1 MAAQST
7 TKKFI
12 VNNPLFSTVI
22 VAGLGFG
29 AWRLYKNVFNKP
41 KIPIVP
47 PIPPVPEGKG
57 NRYSYI
63 SQQYADF
70 ADNLADAFDGI
81 GTDTT
86 AIKTIMEKMKTRD
99 DVLALIDQFGKRSF
113 GTPYGWD
120 TDPKTLS
127 QAFYYEMD
135 AKEIE
140 KYVNAP
146 IKKTGYKF

>member
-1 MAAQST
+1 MANT
-7 TKKFI
+7 TKQFI
-12 VNNPLFSTVI
+12 VKNPIVTTVV

-29 AWRLYKNVFNKP
+29 AWRLYKNVFNKER
-41 KIPIVP
+41 IPIVP

-57 NRYSYI
+57 NKYSYI

-70 ADNLADAFDGI
+70 ADNLKDAMDGAM
-81 GTDTT
+81 TDED
-86 AIKTIMEKMKTRD
+86 AIKNIMSKMKTRD
-99 DVLALIDQFGKRSF
+99 DVLALIDQWGKRSLQS
-113 GTPYGWD
+113 PYGWS

-135 AKEIE
+135 TDEVDT
-140 KYVNAP
+140 YVNTP

>member
-1 MAAQST
+1 MAIQNT
-7 TKKFI
+7 TKQFI
-12 VNNPLFSTVI
+12 VKNPIVATVV

-29 AWRLYKNVFNKP
+29 AWRLYKKIVNKP
-41 KIPIVP
+41 NIPIVP

-70 ADNLADAFDGI
+70 ADNLEDAMSGA
-81 GTDTT
+81 GTDEA
-86 AIKTIMEKMKTRD
+86 AIKNIMSKMKTRD
-99 DVLALIDQFGKRSF
+99 DVLALIDQWGKRSLA
-113 GTPYGWD
+113 TPYGWD

-135 AKEIE
+135 TKEIDT
-140 KYVNAP
+140 YVNQP
-146 IKKTGYKF
+146 IKKTTYKF

>member
-1 MAAQST
+1 MANT
-7 TKKFI
+7 TKQFI
-12 VNNPLFSTVI
+12 VKNPIVTTVV

-29 AWRLYKNVFNKP
+29 AWRLYKKIVNKP
-41 KIPIVP
+41 NIPIVP

-70 ADNLADAFDGI
+70 ADNLQDAMSGAM
-81 GTDTT
+81 TDEK
-86 AIKTIMEKMKTRD
+86 AIRNIMSKMKTRD
-99 DVLALIDQFGKRSF
+99 DVLALIDQWGKRSF
-113 GTPYGWD
+113 ATPYGWD

-135 AKEIE
+135 AAEVE
-140 KYVNAP
+140 TYVNTP